1 MHTARFDMYAFIHKA
16 LRAMMADTLVA
27 VGRVDV
33 NDAEETAGRMAQLRS
48 LLAACDSHLKHE
60 EEFVHPAI
68 EARRPGGSMKTA
80 DDHLHHRA
88 QLRALHAAIETLE
101 QAALPARAT
110 AARDLYLQLA
120 EFVADNYL
128 HMQVEERD
136 NNAALQA
143 AYTDEELI
151 EIHDRLV
158 ASIDAQEMASILR
171 WMLPSLSATERAI
184 VVGGMAQT
192 MPKEAFSGVLTLA
205 RQNLNGRDR
214 FKLMTALGPMPLA
227 A

>member
-1 MHTARFDMYAFIHKA
+1 MSTPRFDMYALIHKA

-33 NDAEETAGRMAQLRS
+33 NDAEETSGRMAQLRA

-88 QLRALHAAIETLE
+88 QLRALHAAIEALE
-101 QAALPARAT
+101 QAAPPARAA

-120 EFVADNYL
+120 GFVADNYL

-158 ASIDAQEMASILR
+158 ASIDPQEMASILR
-171 WMLPSLSATERAI
+171 WMLPSLSATERAT

-205 RQNLNGRDR
+205 RQNLNGRDW